1 MRALRVLGTESEVSG
16 RPPFL
21 PAAAEVSFGPG
32 FYDEEMAEGFAF
44 RWMALG
50 GRIDFEPGPSGRFLE
65 LWVRSQFA
73 DLTQRLSLSIDGQ
86 PPGDLELVRGWSPI
100 SVAVP
105 PGARS
110 AHLAASKLFPRAF
123 YPRDGRDLAV
133 QVRGVLLHDDAAR
146 HGHISRQRANSVLN
160 ARETLEGR
168 TVLSS
173 TPPKLGIDIQGAC
186 NVKPPCVYCNWDL
199 AKAREE
205 DRVELPFT
213 RDTLG
218 EWGDFFENSSELVN
232 CSIGEPFMGK
242 NLDELL
248 DAFGGRGKVL
258 EMATNG
264 QILTDG
270 NIRRLL
276 GRNVHLYVSLDA
288 ATAATYAR
296 LRNDRFALVLDN
308 VRRLVAAKGGRG
320 RLPLVYLVFMPMRAN
335 AHEAD
340 AFVRLCAELEVDR
353 MILRPLNASEGNDLN
368 WDRAGYRF
376 EYQKELLPWAELV
389 RISGRVAERCRQL
402 GVDLSDQL
410 DFGGSMEAQFA
421 EAYAAGRRE
430 AASLDGPSPAVAEAP
445 LGSSPVAAPPP
456 VSAPA
461 PPQPL
466 PSLGEERLPACTEPW
481 SSLYL
486 LRRGV
491 HPCCYGGGPIAGMA
505 DFQQAWNSL
514 LMQGIRRELL
524 RGTFHRYCFDSPDC
538 PIVKKSH
545 ESRRLSPREEALLRY
560 RRVWDRVKRSRV
572 GQGLKAYRRRLASW
586 MPAPRA

>member
-1 MRALRVLGTESEVSG
+1 MRALRVLGTNTEVAEP
-16 RPPFL
+16 PPFL
-21 PAAAEVSFGPG
+21 AAAAPLTFGPG
-32 FYDEEMAEGFAF
+32 FYEEELGEGFAF
-44 RWMALG
+44 RWMALA
-50 GRIDFEPGPSGRFLE
+50 GRIDFEPRPSGRFLE
-65 LWVRSQFA
+65 LWVRSQFF
-73 DLTQRLSLSIDGQ
+73 DLSQRLAVSTDGQ
-86 PPGDLELVRGWSPI
+86 PPADHELVRGWSPL

-105 PGARS
+105 AGARA
-110 AHLAASKLFPRAF
+110 AHLSASKLFPPAY
-123 YPRDGRDLAV
+123 YPGDGRELAV
-133 QVRGVLLHDDAAR
+133 QVRGALLHDDPAR
-146 HGHISRQRANSVLN
+146 HGHISRQHANAVLN

-168 TVLSS
+168 TLLTS

-199 AKAREE
+199 AKAREG
-205 DRVELPFT
+205 DRVDLPFT
-213 RDTLG
+213 RETLG

-248 DAFGGRGKVL
+248 DAFGERGKVL

-270 NIRRLL
+270 NVRRLL

-288 ATAATYAR
+288 ATPETYAT
-296 LRNDRFALVLDN
+296 LRNARFALVLEN
-308 VRRLVAAKGGRG
+308 VRRLIAAKGGPG
-320 RLPLVYLVFMPMRAN
+320 HLPLVYLVFMPMRAN

-340 AFVRLCAELEVDR
+340 DFVRLCAELKVDR
-353 MILRPLNASEGNDLN
+353 MILRPLNGSEGNDLN

-410 DFGGSMEAQFA
+410 DFGGSMEAQFG
-421 EAYAAGRRE
+421 EAYAEGRRE
-430 AASLDGPSPAVAEAP
+430 AAPPAGPAPEAVEARAAPSAGTPTRPAP
-445 LGSSPVAAPPP
+445 LPG
-456 VSAPA
+456 PA
-461 PPQPL
+461 EPL
-466 PSLGEERLPACTEPW
+466 PSLGEERLPVCAEPW
-481 SSLYL
+481 SSLYI

-491 HPCCYGGGPIAGMA
+491 HPCCYGGGPIAEMA
-505 DFQQAWNSL
+505 DFERAWNSS

-545 ESRRLSPREEALLRY
+545 EARRLSPREEAFLKY
-560 RRVWDRVKRSRV
+560 RRVWDRVKRSRL

-586 MPAPRA
+586 IAPLRG